1 MAKSKDVIG
10 KTGGIGVLVRNV
22 RVEKDTRFVA
32 VTKINLAGR
41 FHRGHRREQNS
52 VTGTGK
58 PAQNARHRALS
69 FLATLSFW
77 VWLLRSI
84 VTFLPVAYRK
94 KVVVFFVLSTPTCS
108 FCFASMP
115 MELTY

>member
-41 FHRGHRREQNS
+41 FTAANG
-52 VTGTGK
+52 
-58 PAQNARHRALS
+58 
-69 FLATLSFW
+69 
-77 VWLLRSI
+77 
-84 VTFLPVAYRK
+84 
-94 KVVVFFVLSTPTCS
+94 
-108 FCFASMP
+108 AS
-115 MELTY
+115 